1 MPRTGKVTVSVICAL
16 AVCGLSLAL
25 WLLPPSQRVFR
36 AIVKLEAMRIPY
48 AISFFIGLFLLVLLL
63 IRLARAWHPAWVF
76 VGSVLLVQV
85 VSTLSLTIANLFITR
100 GLDRTLRTIEEI
112 GLLDVVFMDFIAA
125 MVIGTWL
132 AGLLVAIAIMISRAS
147 PSSQDASRQ

>member
-1 MPRTGKVTVSVICAL
+1 
-16 AVCGLSLAL
+16 
-25 WLLPPSQRVFR
+25 
-36 AIVKLEAMRIPY
+36 MRIPY

-85 VSTLSLTIANLFITR
+85 VSTLSLTIANLFIIR